1 MGQVVYGQSGYVG
14 SSMSINAM
22 LAYED
27 GEKPKSKWTKRAMLY
42 EIGEVLFDLDLPDE
56 DTERIM
62 GTIGKMKKDEIF
74 DRFLV
79 WSSWHHTGKFAN
91 CTDFYEVSD
100 IILVDYIEDTFGIKV
115 DC

>member
-1 MGQVVYGQSGYVG
+1 MYGQSGYVG
-14 SSMSINAM
+14 ASMSVNAM

-27 GEKPKSKWTKRAMLY
+27 GEKPKSKWTKAAMLY
-42 EIGEVLFDLDLPDE
+42 EIGEVLFDLDFSDE

-62 GTIGKMKKDEIF
+62 AAIGKMKKDEIF

-91 CTDFYEVSD
+91 CTDFYEIHDMRV
-100 IILVDYIEDTFGIKV
+100 VWFAEEMGIEV